1 MEKMLIG
8 IGFYRRDQYPLL
20 LETANDRDKLED
32 TYDEWLNT
40 LKKGLKRFKSK
51 GIKPIKVDVDMNELL
66 AFCKEYGLENN
77 GETRSQF
84 FAQLLQQGR
93 WEKFK
98 TDL

>member
-1 MEKMLIG
+1 
-8 IGFYRRDQYPLL
+8 
-20 LETANDRDKLED
+20 
-32 TYDEWLNT
+32 
-40 LKKGLKRFKSK
+40 
-51 GIKPIKVDVDMNELL
+51 MNELL
-66 AFCKEYGLENN
+66 AFCKEHGLENN